1 MADAPHTK
9 EVDELFSKL
18 ATHVDETV
26 RKRATEVEAEFLR
39 LLQIVDQR
47 LNTHDKMAQKV
58 AALESRCAALERKQ
72 KA

>member
-9 EVDELFSKL
+9 EVDELFEKL
-18 ATHVDETV
+18 AAHVDETV
-26 RKRATEVEAEFLR
+26 RKKATETEGEFLR

-47 LNTHDKMAQKV
+47 LNALDKTTQRV
-58 AALESRCAALERKQ
+58 AAVESRCAALERKQ